1 LLEFYCINSI
11 IIKQLRMLTSFPRQL
26 LLLTVIT
33 ALTITCANNNKSTE
47 QTATEE
53 KQLAGEQATPIIPVN
68 STSAKE
74 ILAAIDCG
82 TILTT
87 AMVEELCG
95 KTGIV
100 ERISS
105 IERKGANCN
114 RLYGVGKNAWG
125 DELVFIVTVLK
136 DATAAA
142 SGINRMKK
150 DNASNGLSTIS
161 NIGDEAFT
169 LVFKDPL
176 TKRENHQLVFRKNG
190 FLVELKTNE
199 SRSAKTPCPCYE
211 MDKLKKLAENV
222 AGKL

>member
-1 LLEFYCINSI
+1 
-11 IIKQLRMLTSFPRQL
+11 MLTSFPRQL

-33 ALTITCANNNKSTE
+33 ALTITCANNNKYTE

-53 KQLAGEQATPIIPVN
+53 KQLAGEEATPTIPVS

-74 ILAAIDCG
+74 IPAAIDCG

-150 DNASNGLSTIS
+150 DNASNGLQIVS

-199 SRSAKTPCPCYE
+199 SRSVKTPCPCYE

>member
-1 LLEFYCINSI
+1 MITGF
-11 IIKQLRMLTSFPRQL
+11 TRQL
-26 LLLTVIT
+26 LLLAFIT
-33 ALTITCANNNKSTE
+33 ALSITCANNNKSTE
-47 QTATEE
+47 QTATVE
-53 KQLAGEQATPIIPVN
+53 KQLAVEEINHTTSVN

-74 ILAAIDCG
+74 VKAAIDCE

-87 AMVEELCG
+87 AMVEDVCG

-136 DATAAA
+136 DATAAV

-150 DNASNGLSTIS
+150 DNTSNGLQSIS

-176 TKRENHQLVFRKNG
+176 SKRENHQLIFRKNG
-190 FLVELKTNE
+190 YLVELKTNE

-211 MDKLKKLAENV
+211 IDKLKKLAENV
-222 AGKL
+222 ADKL

>member
-1 LLEFYCINSI
+1 
-11 IIKQLRMLTSFPRQL
+11 MLTSFPRQL

-33 ALTITCANNNKSTE
+33 ALTITCANNNKYTE

-53 KQLAGEQATPIIPVN
+53 KQLAGEEATPTIPVS

-74 ILAAIDCG
+74 IPAAIDCG

-150 DNASNGLSTIS
+150 DNASNGLQIVS

>member
-1 LLEFYCINSI
+1 
-11 IIKQLRMLTSFPRQL
+11 MLTSFPRQL

-47 QTATEE
+47 QTATKE
-53 KQLAGEQATPIIPVN
+53 KQLAGEEATPTIPVS
-68 STSAKE
+68 STSTKE
-74 ILAAIDCG
+74 IPAAIDCG

-87 AMVEELCG
+87 AMVEELCD

-150 DNASNGLSTIS
+150 DNASNGLQIVS

>member
-1 LLEFYCINSI
+1 
-11 IIKQLRMLTSFPRQL
+11 MLTSFPRQL

-33 ALTITCANNNKSTE
+33 AFTITCANNNKYTE

-53 KQLAGEQATPIIPVN
+53 KQLAGEEATPTIPVS

-74 ILAAIDCG
+74 IPAAIDCG

>member
-1 LLEFYCINSI
+1 
-11 IIKQLRMLTSFPRQL
+11 MLTSFPRQL

>member
-1 LLEFYCINSI
+1 
-11 IIKQLRMLTSFPRQL
+11 MLTSFPRQL

-33 ALTITCANNNKSTE
+33 ALTITCANNNKYTE

-53 KQLAGEQATPIIPVN
+53 KQLAGEEATPTIPVS

-74 ILAAIDCG
+74 IPAAIDCG

-87 AMVEELCG
+87 TTVEELCG

-150 DNASNGLSTIS
+150 DNASNGLQIVS

>member
-1 LLEFYCINSI
+1 
-11 IIKQLRMLTSFPRQL
+11 MLTNFARQL

-53 KQLAGEQATPIIPVN
+53 KQLAGEEAAPSIPVS

-82 TILTT
+82 TILST

-150 DNASNGLSTIS
+150 DNASNGLSTVS
-161 NIGDEAFT
+161 SIGDEAFT

>member
-1 LLEFYCINSI
+1 
-11 IIKQLRMLTSFPRQL
+11 MLTNFTKQL
-26 LLLTVIT
+26 LLLMVIT
-33 ALTITCANNNKSTE
+33 AVTITCANNNKSSE
-47 QTATEE
+47 PTATDEQQVEQEE
-53 KQLAGEQATPIIPVN
+53 TTNTMPVSN
-68 STSAKE
+68 TSTKE

-136 DATAAA
+136 DATAAT

-150 DNASNGLSTIS
+150 DNASNGLETVS

-176 TKRENHQLVFRKNG
+176 TKRENRQLVFRKNG

-211 MDKLKKLAENV
+211 MEKLKKLATNV